1 MEKTVSVIVP
11 TRNRIQKLER
21 CLRSVL
27 EGTYPQLEVVVV
39 DDCSDEDPTPF
50 LRSNFPSV
58 KVYRNESRKL
68 LSESRNL
75 GAFASQGE
83 LLFFLDDDNVVAP
96 DAIESLVRAIEGS
109 STLAV
114 VCPVIFYLG
123 RPSRIWTTSITKGRV
138 PGSYVLGTKPLAGPA
153 ETFSFHDA
161 FMVRR
166 SAFERVGGFDSHA
179 FPIHFSELDFA
190 YRVHGLGYDALV
202 SPSAKVWHDVAV
214 THMHV
219 DSTRSYYTLRNRIIL
234 MKRYVSRG
242 EYASYVLLVL
252 PLLTE
257 YYFFHHLLG
266 STGNRLAAPR
276 NLLRGVVDG
285 LTYVEPPTRRSE
297 GKPIGSA
304 ETPAPRNNPPLV
316 SVIIPTRNSEA
327 TLARCLESLEEQTY
341 PNLEII
347 VVDNHSSDHTV
358 GVAQSFKGVR
368 FAHAGPERSSQ
379 VNLGSRIASGDYLY
393 RVDSDFVL
401 DPKVIDEAVRKCSQE
416 GFEVIA
422 IHNTSDPNVSYWA
435 GVRKLE
441 RDCYV
446 DDNVNIA
453 ARFFSRTAFESVG
466 GFDDSMVASEDFDL
480 HNRLVKAGY
489 KIGRILPVET
499 HIGEPSTLSE
509 VVRKN
514 VFYGTTFAS
523 FLAQNPG
530 ALTRQLSPIRLSYV
544 RHWRDFL
551 RRPSLIPGFFVYE
564 YVRWASAFFG
574 YAGQIFSHPTG
585 R

>member
-27 EGTYPQLEVVVV
+27 GSTYGSLEVVVV
-39 DDCSDEDPTPF
+39 DDCSDEDPASF
-50 LRSNFPSV
+50 LRANFPSV
-58 KVYRNESRKL
+58 KVYRNESRQL
-68 LSESRNL
+68 LSGSRNL
-75 GAFASQGE
+75 GAFASRGD

-96 DAIESLVRAIEGS
+96 DAIENLVRAFDGS
-109 STLAV
+109 NKIAV
-114 VCPVIFYLG
+114 VCPVIYYLR
-123 RPSRIWTTSITKGRV
+123 RPSRIWTTSITKGRI
-138 PGSYVLGTKPLAGPA
+138 PGSYVLGTKPIA
-153 ETFSFHDA
+153 EPTGTFSFHDA

-166 SAFERVGGFDSHA
+166 AVFERLGGFDSHA

-190 YRVHGLGYDALV
+190 YRVHGRGYGALV
-202 SPSAKVWHDVAV
+202 TPSAKVWHDVAI

-219 DSTRSYYTLRNRIIL
+219 DSVRSYYTLRNRIIL
-234 MKRYVSRG
+234 MKRYTPRG
-242 EYASYVLLVL
+242 EYACYVLVVL

-257 YYFFHHLLG
+257 YYFFHHLSG
-266 STGNRLAAPR
+266 STDNRVLASK
-276 NLLRGVVDG
+276 NLLKGIVDG
-285 LTYVEPPTRRSE
+285 LTYVEAPTRRLGDE
-297 GKPIGSA
+297 QA
-304 ETPAPRNNPPLV
+304 TPAQAPVPRAGSPLV

-327 TLARCLESLEEQTY
+327 TLARCLESLEAQTY

-347 VVDNHSSDHTV
+347 VVDNQSSDHTL
-358 GVAQSFKGVR
+358 GVAKSFEGVR

-379 VNLGSRIASGDYLY
+379 VNVGSRLSSGDYFY

-401 DPKVIDEAVRKCSQE
+401 QPKVIEEAVRKCTQE
-416 GFEVIA
+416 GFEVVA
-422 IHNTSDPNVSYWA
+422 IHNTSDATVSYWA

-446 DDNVNIA
+446 DDTVNIA
-453 ARFFSRTAFESVG
+453 ARFFSRAAFESVG
-466 GFDDSMVASEDFDL
+466 GFDDSMVASEDYDL

-489 KIGRILPVET
+489 KVGKIASVET
-499 HIGEPSTLSE
+499 HIGEPSTLPE

-514 VFYGTTFAS
+514 VFYGTTLAS

-530 ALTRQLSPIRLSYV
+530 ALTRQLSPVRLSYL

-551 RRPSLIPGFFVYE
+551 RRPSLIPGFLLYQ
-564 YVRWASAFFG
+564 YVRWSSALFG
-574 YAGQIFSHPTG
+574 YVGQKFSHSAG